1 MGNTKEFSPMA
12 LTFEVAIKDYFTMR
26 QTVKMLIWKV
36 IMRDAR
42 YRQNQLNEELSYGD
56 DLFAIDEV
64 LRLIIEE
71 YKQLEWY
78 EAVQATIDCAEYYDI
93 SLS

>member
-1 MGNTKEFSPMA
+1 MA

-93 SLS
+93 DLN